1 MTFLVFSLAK
11 PFLSFSCISR
21 FHFTL
26 NIELLLVLLI
36 YKMAF
41 IVAFFPFYCYVKS
54 AAHLPEIPQETVNEC
69 KARLEKNPSKDLFMD
84 CTR

>member
-1 MTFLVFSLAK
+1 MTFLVFSSAK
-11 PFLSFSCISR
+11 PFLSFSCIRR

-26 NIELLLVLLI
+26 NTELLLILSI
-36 YKMAF
+36 YKIAF
-41 IVAFFPFYCYVKS
+41 IVAFLFNYAKS